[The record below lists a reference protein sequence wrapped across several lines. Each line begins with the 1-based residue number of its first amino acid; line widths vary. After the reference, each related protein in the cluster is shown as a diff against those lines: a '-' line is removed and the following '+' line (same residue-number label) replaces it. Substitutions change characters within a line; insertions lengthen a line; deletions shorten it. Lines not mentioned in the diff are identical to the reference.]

1 MNKVKTD
8 NVFVNKL
15 TCLLNMGAENFSQCR
30 LKQMSGGMIA
40 FCCAP
45 FFPVNGEDCLFA
57 NGNALALKD
66 FSVVKNDSVARFCCC
81 GDLKNGVCGFYDAPV
96 SDLSAALAVK
106 RTFCKNNRS
115 FAVCTDKFCSA
126 LTGDYGNDL
135 AFALKRIVADKFGF
149 FKTLCDCGSAFPCLG
164 AGVLPCGAGSD
175 SVFLNKLFERVLINR
190 KTFFRKDFLCQVN
203 GETEGI
209 LKLESV
215 LAGKNL

>member
-15 TCLLNMGAENFSQCR
+15 TCLLNMGAENFSQCC

-40 FCCAP
+40 FCCVP
-45 FFPVNGEDCLFA
+45 FFLVNGKNRLFA
-57 NGNALALKD
+57 DGNALAFKD
-66 FSVVKNDSVARFCCC
+66 FSVVKNDSVARFCCY

-115 FAVCTDKFCSA
+115 FAVCADKFCSA
-126 LTGDYGNDL
+126 LTGDYGNNL
-135 AFALKRIVADKFGF
+135 AFSFKRIIADKFGF
-149 FKTLCDCGSAFPCLG
+149 FKTLCDCGRAFPG
-164 AGVLPCGAGSD
+164 FRAGVLPCGAGSY
-175 SVFLNKLFERVLINR
+175 SVLLNKLFKRVLINR
-190 KTFFRKDFLCQVN
+190 KTLFRKDFLRQVN
-203 GETEGI
+203 GKTESI